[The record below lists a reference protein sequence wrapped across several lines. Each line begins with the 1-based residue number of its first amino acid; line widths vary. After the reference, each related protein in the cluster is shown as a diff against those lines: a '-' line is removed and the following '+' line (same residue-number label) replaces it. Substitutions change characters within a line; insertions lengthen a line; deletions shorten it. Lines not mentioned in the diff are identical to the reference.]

1 MELVKQV
8 AALNKQIDENFSE
21 DREMIPAVKNKNI
34 ILKVRPEKAAEIT
47 LEEINGHKCVVIPLE
62 EDEELI
68 LNEE

>member
-1 MELVKQV
+1 MV
-8 AALNKQIDENFSE
+8 
-21 DREMIPAVKNKNI
+21 PAVKNKNI